1 MESNSVFH
9 TQTVQPMH
17 VMQPTR
23 CANARQS
30 QPDLPK
36 DYKKKELNALFDELE
51 IGQRIQSELAKQQ
64 QTVAWLAEQ
73 LCMDRTSLYYTFKQK
88 TIDLEL
94 LMLIS
99 VFLNHDFMQDVIDIC
114 NHNHLF

>member
-1 MESNSVFH
+1 MESTNIFR

-17 VMQPTR
+17 IVQPTR

-51 IGQRIQSELAKQQ
+51 IGQRIQAELAEQQ